1 MATTNPSR
9 HTGENDSA
17 VRRRNRFLNRRGST
31 RVSATMRLQKF
42 LEVER
47 SDPDQP
53 TGQADDG
60 ELPRINPRPDSP

>member
-1 MATTNPSR
+1 
-9 HTGENDSA
+9 
-17 VRRRNRFLNRRGST
+17 
-31 RVSATMRLQKF
+31 MRLQKF

-60 ELPRINPRPDSP
+60 EFPRINPRPDSP